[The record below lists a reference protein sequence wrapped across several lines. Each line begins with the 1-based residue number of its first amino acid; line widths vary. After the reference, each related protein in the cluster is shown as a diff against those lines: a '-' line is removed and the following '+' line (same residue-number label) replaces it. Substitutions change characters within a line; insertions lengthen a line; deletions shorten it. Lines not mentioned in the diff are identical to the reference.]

1 MTQFW
6 LSAATLTER
15 EIVRFLRQRT
25 RVVGAL
31 GQPVIFW
38 ILFGAGLYGSFQP
51 PEWAPAEMKYQEY
64 FFPGV
69 AVMIVLF
76 TAIFSTISIIEDRR
90 EGFLQGVLVAP
101 VPRSAIVAG
110 KLAGG
115 SLLAIGQAVLFLL
128 VGQWLHYLG
137 LAPEIRL
144 GLGVLDWLCILLFLS
159 LLAVTL
165 TALGYVIAWPM
176 SSTQGFHAIMSVF
189 LLPMWL
195 LSGALFPVAAT
206 GWLSWLMRA
215 NPLTYGVAGLRRLMY
230 PGVFTDAADGLPT
243 LLTCVIVTA
252 AFGLL
257 CALAAVR
264 QTSRRSAL
272 NTR

>member
-1 MTQFW
+1 MTGLW
-6 LSAATLTER
+6 LPALSLTQR

-38 ILFGAGLYGSFQP
+38 FLFGAGLHSSFQA
-51 PEWAPAEMKYQEY
+51 PEWADPKMTYQEY
-64 FFPGV
+64 FLPGV
-69 AVMIVLF
+69 TVMILLF

-101 VPRSAIVAG
+101 VPRLAIVLG
-110 KLAGG
+110 KLGG
-115 SLLAIGQAVLFLL
+115 GAILALGQAALFLV
-128 VGQWLHYLG
+128 VGLWLFFLG
-137 LAPEIRL
+137 LSPDFQL
-144 GLGVLDWLCILLFLS
+144 GLGVLDWISILLFLC

-195 LSGALFPVAAT
+195 LSGALFPVGSS
-206 GWLSWLMRA
+206 GWLAWIMRA
-215 NPLTYGVAGLRRLMY
+215 NPLTYGLAGLRRLLY
-230 PGVFTDAADGLPT
+230 PGIPADAVGLPSLPVCLAVT
-243 LLTCVIVTA
+243 CGFCAACVII
-252 AFGLL
+252 
-257 CALAAVR
+257 AVR
-264 QTSRRSAL
+264 QTSHSSVL